1 MKKTSSL
8 NLLACSFA
16 LVACCGMH
24 LNDPVFAATI
34 SQATIDLIE
43 HDLKDQ
49 KTSGRNFSKEIAE
62 LKETVESKDASPQ
75 LKATCYRLLSGIT
88 ANVKD
93 MTEALE
99 YIEKAVALDP
109 DNKEV
114 LVQRAYAHILDPD
127 RKKVIGYYNDAIAAH
142 PELSWLYFN
151 RGSMLQGLEQHKE
164 AIADFEKAALLSEK
178 DQKALAYVLKIN
190 SLFSLSEFKTVVATA
205 KNVSF
210 GNLPEPL
217 KADYY
222 RALGYSQLRENQF
235 EEGIKTLNQALE
247 FSSSDKEK
255 ALIHHFCAIGY
266 HKLNQTEKAAEEAA
280 LAEKLGYRH
289 PGSPPPDRVVP
300 SSQELTEALKPL
312 IVQARATLPD
322 AKKRYLAGLP
332 SGHYMSVTTGLT
344 DKNNHHEQVFV
355 TIDSWNGDVVNGRLA
370 NDVSLE
376 GYKRGQALK
385 VNEKDMLD
393 WTIVNPKGEEEGNLL
408 GKFIDKWLDERQSK
422 Q

>member
-8 NLLACSFA
+8 NLLAYSFA
-16 LVACCGMH
+16 LAACFSIE
-24 LNDPVFAATI
+24 LSDPVFAANV

-43 HDLKDQ
+43 RDLKDA
-49 KTSGRNFSKEIAE
+49 KTSGRDFSKEIAE

-75 LKATCYRLLSGIT
+75 LKVTCYRLLSGIS
-88 ANVKD
+88 ANLND
-93 MTEALE
+93 MSEALAF
-99 YIEKAVALDP
+99 IEKAYALDP
-109 DNKEV
+109 TNKDV
-114 LVQRAYAHILDPD
+114 LAQRAFAHSLDSD
-127 RKKVIGYYNDAIAAH
+127 RKKVVDYYTDAIAAC

-151 RGSMLQGLEQHKE
+151 RGSALQGMELHKE
-164 AIADFEKAALLSEK
+164 AIQDFEKAATLSAK
-178 DQKALAYVLKIN
+178 DQKAMAYILKIN
-190 SLFSLSEFKTVVATA
+190 SLFSMSEFKSVIETS

-210 GNLPEPL
+210 ADLPVPL

-235 EEGIKTLNQALE
+235 EEGIKSLTQALTY
-247 FSSSDKEK
+247 SSSDKEK
-255 ALIHHFCAIGY
+255 ALIHHFLAIGH
-266 HKLNQTEKAAEEAA
+266 HKLNQKEKAAEEAT

-289 PGSPPPDRVVP
+289 PGSPPPDRVA
-300 SSQELTEALKPL
+300 SFNQELTEALKPL

-332 SGHYMSVTTGLT
+332 SGHFMSVTTGLT
-344 DKNNHHEQVFV
+344 DKNGHHEQVFV
-355 TIDSWNGDVVNGRLA
+355 TIDSWTGDVVNGRLA

-393 WTIVNPKGEEEGNLL
+393 WTIVNPKGEEEGNVL

-422 Q
+422 

>member
-1 MKKTSSL
+1 
-8 NLLACSFA
+8 
-16 LVACCGMH
+16 MH
-24 LNDPVFAATI
+24 VNDPVFAATV
-34 SQATIDLIE
+34 SQATIELVE
-43 HDLKDQ
+43 HDLKDP
-49 KTSGRNFSKEIAE
+49 KTSGRDFSKEIAE
-62 LKETVESKDASPQ
+62 LKETVESKDASSQ
-75 LKATCYRLLSGIT
+75 LKAKCYRLLSGISS
-88 ANVKD
+88 NLND
-93 MTEALE
+93 MSESLS
-99 YIEKAVALDP
+99 YIEKAVSLDP
-109 DNKEV
+109 TNKDI
-114 LVQRAYAHILDPD
+114 LVQRAFAHTTDSD
-127 RKKVIGYYNDAIAAH
+127 REKVVGYYTDAINAR

-151 RGSMLQGLEQHKE
+151 RGSMEQGLERHKE
-164 AIADFEKAALLSEK
+164 AIEDFDKAASLSEK

-190 SLFSLSEFKTVVATA
+190 SLFSLSQFKSVIETA

-210 GNLPEPL
+210 RDLPKPL

-222 RALGYSQLRENQF
+222 RALGYCQLRENQF
-235 EEGIKTLNQALE
+235 DEGIKTLNQALE

-266 HKLNQTEKAAEEAA
+266 HKLNQKDKAAEEAA

-289 PGSPPPDRVVP
+289 PGSPPPDRVAP

-332 SGHYMSVTTGLT
+332 TGHFMSVTTGLT
-344 DKNNHHEQVFV
+344 DKNGHHEQVFV

-370 NDVSLE
+370 NDVSLD

-393 WTIVNPKGEEEGNLL
+393 WTIVNPKGEEEGNVL
-408 GKFIDKWLDERQSK
+408 GKFIDKWLDERQQK
-422 Q
+422 

>member
-8 NLLACSFA
+8 NLFAFSFVLAA
-16 LVACCGMH
+16 G
-24 LNDPVFAATI
+24 LNIQLSDPVFAANV

-49 KTSGRNFSKEIAE
+49 KTSRRDFSKEVAE
-62 LKETVESKDASPQ
+62 LKETVESKDASLQ
-75 LKATCYRLLSGIT
+75 LKVTCYRLLSGIS
-88 ANVKD
+88 ANLND
-93 MTEALE
+93 MTEALSF
-99 YIEKAVALDP
+99 IEKAFSLDP
-109 DNKEV
+109 TNKDV
-114 LVQRAYAHILDPD
+114 LVQRAFAHTTDPD
-127 RKKVIGYYNDAIAAH
+127 REKVVGYYTEAINAR
-142 PELSWLYFN
+142 PELSWLFFN
-151 RGSMLQGLEQHKE
+151 RGSMLQGLGKHKE
-164 AIADFEKAALLSEK
+164 AIQDFEKAASLSER

-190 SLFSLSEFKTVVATA
+190 SLFSLSEFKSVLDTA

-210 GNLPEPL
+210 TDLPVPL

-235 EEGIKTLNQALE
+235 EEGIKSLNQALG

-266 HKLNQTEKAAEEAA
+266 HNLNEKDKATEEAA

-289 PGSPPPDRVVP
+289 PGSPPPDRVAP
-300 SSQELTEALKPL
+300 SSRQLTEALKPL
-312 IVQARATLPD
+312 IVQARATLPS

-332 SGHYMSVTTGLT
+332 SGHFMSVTTGLT
-344 DKNNHHEQVFV
+344 DRKGHREQVFV
-355 TIDSWNGDVVNGRLA
+355 NIDSWVGEVVNGRLA

-393 WTIVNPKGEEEGNLL
+393 WTIVNSKGEEEGNVL
-408 GKFIDKWLDERQSK
+408 GKFIDKWLDERQK
-422 Q
+422 N